1 MISLKANRF
10 FIYLII
16 TSLAIA
22 PAFALGD
29 DNRNLL
35 LIVVMFL
42 SPIIIIAY
50 NQYQKFDVWI
60 LLTAA
65 SLTLGPVILHPESL
79 RWTTILYSW
88 MFMLTFMGY
97 NRLLSTDV
105 FSAFEFYKLLRLLIL
120 AYFFTLLIQQ
130 VCILLDLPIF
140 NLSNYNPAE
149 PWKLNSLSAEPSH
162 SARIVALL
170 MFCYL
175 SMSELKLK
183 RKYKLSEDLLNDKWV
198 WFAFFWT
205 MITMGSSTAFFFI
218 PIVLLKVISKKNIV
232 PLFVLLIV
240 LFVLFDQVGFTSI
253 DRTLAFSRAT
263 LTLDPE
269 KIIEVDHSAS
279 FRVVPFLT
287 LLSFLNF
294 SDLNGV
300 LGHGVDTV
308 STFMY
313 KYMPGGGDKV
323 SGGGFFLVWYE
334 YGFLSFILLLIASL
348 KISINRKDYFT
359 YVFWFLLVVINVINS
374 QISWLCLI
382 LLYTVNYFFKKYTR
396 I

>member
-35 LIVVMFL
+35 LIGVMFL
-42 SPIIIIAY
+42 SPIIIFAY
-50 NQYQKFDVWI
+50 NQYQKLDVWI

-65 SLTLGPVILHPESL
+65 SLALGPGLLHPESL
-79 RWTTILYSW
+79 RWSTILYSW
-88 MFMLTFMGY
+88 MFFLTFMAY
-97 NRLLSTDV
+97 NRLLHANF
-105 FSAFEFYKLLRLLIL
+105 FSAFHFYKLIRFLIF
-120 AYFFTLLIQQ
+120 AYFMVLLVQQ
-130 VCILLDLPIF
+130 FCVLTGLPIF
-140 NLSNYNPAE
+140 NLSNYNPVE
-149 PWKLNSLSAEPSH
+149 PWKLNSLSSEPSH
-162 SARIVALL
+162 SARILALL

-175 SMSELKLK
+175 SMSEIKFK
-183 RKYKLSEDLLNDKWV
+183 RKYSLSEDLWNDKWV
-198 WFAFFWT
+198 WLAFFWT
-205 MITMGSSTAFFFI
+205 MITMGSSTAFLFI
-218 PIVLLKVISKKNIV
+218 PIVLLKVISKKNIF

-253 DRTLAFSRAT
+253 DRTVAFFQAT
-263 LTLDPE
+263 LTLNPE
-269 KIIEVDHSAS
+269 KIIKADHSAS

-287 LLSFLNF
+287 LVQFLNF
-294 SDLNGV
+294 SYLNGV

-359 YVFWFLLVVINVINS
+359 YVFWFFLVFIYGINN
-374 QISWLCLI
+374 QIIWLCLI
-382 LLYTVNYFFKKYTR
+382 LLYTTKYYYLKYMSS
-396 I
+396 